1 MPTEIM
7 TPFIEKQSF
16 TIASQVA
23 FFRKRRGLSQAQLAA
38 LCKMKQPTIAR
49 LETTPDTQWRLRTI
63 ARICSALDCR
73 VNANLMKT
81 EDLK

>member
-1 MPTEIM
+1 MPTEIV

-23 FFRKRRGLSQAQLAA
+23 FFRKRRGMSQAQLAS

-49 LETTPDTQWRLRTI
+49 LETTPDNQWRLRTI
-63 ARICSALDCR
+63 ARICAALDCR
-73 VNANLMKT
+73 LRADLIKS
-81 EDLK
+81 EDTK